1 MGVISVPKSPSPRV
15 PVPCPHDPK
24 GAEQNSAQKNSVPIW
39 KGVRE
44 LENNSVTF
52 CSLPC
57 HCHFL
62 LARHP
67 LFAPLSRPEGSW
79 VRLREIQTLAS
90 GHVESLVFRD
100 EVDLASALRRV
111 GP

>member
-57 HCHFL
+57 H
-62 LARHP
+62 
-67 LFAPLSRPEGSW
+67 
-79 VRLREIQTLAS
+79 
-90 GHVESLVFRD
+90 
-100 EVDLASALRRV
+100 ALRDLGSACAKFKHLRQ
-111 GP
+111 GTSKA